1 MRIITCGGVCLPK
14 ELVVEEVV
22 GEVEL
27 QKQIIMSAKDV
38 SDIVSTRYQE
48 GTNKVHTNTL
58 PASYQQGLLGRQDW
72 QERLC
77 RQACSVGR
85 RVDG

>member
-1 MRIITCGGVCLPK
+1 MCVPK

-72 QERLC
+72 QERQC
-77 RQACSVGR
+77 RQACSGGHR
-85 RVDG
+85 DGD